1 MSIKSGAKPTLKPF
15 IKWAGGKRWFVR
27 KHADLFPD
35 EYNCYIEPFLG
46 GGAVFFHLQPKNA
59 ILGDLSND
67 LIETYQ
73 AIKDDW
79 NLVYRYLK
87 GHHNNHSK
95 DYYYKVRRSSLTS
108 PASKAA
114 KFIYLNRTC
123 WNGLYRVNLKGQ
135 FNVPIG
141 TSDSVVFQDDNFEEI
156 SSLLQNTNLYTTD
169 FEDLLDKAT
178 NGDLVFIDPPYTVRH
193 NYNAF
198 VQYNEKLF
206 SWQDQERLF
215 YAVKRAQNRGAHVIG
230 TNAYHS
236 SVRKLYRPSFKTKK
250 TSRSSTISS
259 KAETRSNYEELIIFT
274 EK

>member
-1 MSIKSGAKPTLKPF
+1 MSIKNGSKSTIKPF
-15 IKWAGGKRWFVR
+15 LKWAGGKRWFVK
-27 KHADLFPD
+27 KHSDLFP
-35 EYNCYIEPFLG
+35 EQYNRYIEPFLG
-46 GGAVFFHLQPKNA
+46 SGAVFFHLQPQNA
-59 ILGDLSND
+59 ILGDLSTD
-67 LIETYQ
+67 LIGTYQ

-79 NLVYRYLK
+79 RLVYRYLK
-87 GHHNNHSK
+87 EHRKNHSK
-95 DYYYKVRRSSLTS
+95 DYYYKVRSSMLTS

-141 TSDSVVFQDDNFEEI
+141 TSDSVIFQDDDFEEI
-156 SSLLQNTNLYTTD
+156 SLLLQNVNLQATD
-169 FEDLLDKAT
+169 FEYLLDKAID
-178 NGDLVFIDPPYTVRH
+178 GDLVFIDPPYTVRH

-198 VQYNEKLF
+198 IKYNEKLF

-236 SVRKLYRPSFKTKK
+236 SVRKLYRPHFKTKK

-259 KAETRSNYEELIIFT
+259 KAETRSSYEELIIFT
-274 EK
+274 ER